1 MDHDFIGRSPAISTA
16 VGFARRAAHSDV
28 PVLIQGES
36 GTGKELMAR
45 AVHQNSR
52 RREHAFIAVN
62 CATLSRD
69 LLVSELFGHERGAFT
84 GADQKQTGKFERA
97 DGGTLFLD
105 EIGDMDISVQPKLL
119 RALEQREFERL
130 GGRETISV
138 NVRLIAATNK
148 DLESACRDGEFRED
162 LYYRLNVLRVTLP
175 PLRERREDIPALI
188 RDFISTF
195 GTEIQPA
202 VTGISPEAEAI
213 LYKYD
218 WPGNVRQLRNVIHGA
233 ILMGSGE
240 IIEVADLPP
249 EILHSR
255 TAAPCR
261 ASSLQAAADQAMRQC
276 VIKAFAT
283 AGGNRQKVAGIVG
296 CHPKSL
302 PKLLDKLGLEHLKT
316 RHKSAR
322 QPT

>member
-16 VGFARRAAHSDV
+16 VGFARRAARSDV

-52 RREHAFIAVN
+52 RRERAFIAVN

-105 EIGDMDISVQPKLL
+105 EIGDMDIAVQPKLL

-188 RDFISTF
+188 RDFISAF

-202 VTGISPEAEAI
+202 VTGICPEAEAI

-218 WPGNVRQLRNVIHGA
+218 WPGNIRQLRNVIHGA

-240 IIEVADLPP
+240 TIEVADLPP

-255 TAAPCR
+255 TSAP
-261 ASSLQAAADQAMRQC
+261 ASTLQAATDQAMRQC
-276 VIKAFAT
+276 VIKAFAA
-283 AGGNRQKVAGIVG
+283 AGGNRQKVAEIVG
-296 CHPKSL
+296 CHPKTL
-302 PKLLDKLGLEHLKT
+302 PKLLDKLGLEHLKF
-316 RHKSAR
+316 RHRS
-322 QPT
+322 QPTPD